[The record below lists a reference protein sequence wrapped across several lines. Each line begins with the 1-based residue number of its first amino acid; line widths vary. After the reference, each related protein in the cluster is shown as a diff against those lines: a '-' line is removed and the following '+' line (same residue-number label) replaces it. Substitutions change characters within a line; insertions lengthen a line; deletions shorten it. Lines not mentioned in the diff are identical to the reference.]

1 MQQLQGLKEC
11 LEEQLDAALY
21 EKEQIE
27 EELQQVG
34 RGSDAAGMGGGHQ
47 GCRFGRELSAKFGGM
62 RLAVSASTQRAGT
75 GGGNRVQGR
84 LGSCE

>member
-34 RGSDAAGMGGGHQ
+34 SRCDAAAVGAGHQ
-47 GCRFGRELSAKFGGM
+47 GCRFVRGLNAKCRGNRLLVSSCRQGAGR
-62 RLAVSASTQRAGT
+62 
-75 GGGNRVQGR
+75 GGGNRMQGR
-84 LGSCE
+84 RGRRE